1 MSKNIKAFF
10 SFVFII
16 LSLILFYLGFS
27 NLKKMESS
35 YFNLTRENSS
45 LIDKKDKSE
54 DKLKNLSQ
62 DINLK
67 NTKLEVIEN
76 ELEKFNVLKNKSAEI
91 ESLNKELED
100 SKISFEENKSFKSF
114 ELSREKT
121 NSYLPLNGNFIDKD
135 LSMEDI
141 EDNLSILPFFIDS
154 HYTYDLNKSIGKHNI
169 KAYENLGLVD
179 YLLNGDNYLLKSIL
193 LNDSSKISRLK
204 DEKDSILKKEENLLE
219 VSENIYGL
227 NTNFRNKN
235 LIDDNSSKDK
245 EENDSQEDILN
256 ALCLDIL
263 NSSINYLKG
272 YEIINEDGLNKFKS
286 NDKILMTEKIEE
298 KKLTTNYYR
307 GVDEKAYTISE
318 EKE

>member
-1 MSKNIKAFF
+1 MSKNIKIFF
-10 SFVFII
+10 SIIFII
-16 LSLILFYLGFS
+16 LSFILSYLGFS
-27 NLKKMESS
+27 NLKNIESS

-67 NTKLEVIEN
+67 NTKLEIIEN

-114 ELSREKT
+114 ELSREKI
-121 NSYLPLNGNFIDKD
+121 NSYNPLNGNFIDND
-135 LSMEDI
+135 LTREDM
-141 EDNLSILPFFIDS
+141 EDNLAILPFLIDS
-154 HYTYDLNKSIGKHNI
+154 QYTYDLNKSIGKHNI
-169 KAYENLGLVD
+169 KTFENLGLIN

-204 DEKDSILKKEENLLE
+204 DEKEAILKKEEMLLE
-219 VSENIYGL
+219 VSDNIYNL
-227 NTNFRNKN
+227 NKISKNKV
-235 LIDDNSSKDK
+235 LLDDNSKDK
-245 EENDSQEDILN
+245 EENNSQEDLLN
-256 ALCLDIL
+256 ALCIDIL
-263 NSSINYLKG
+263 NSSINYLNG
-272 YEIINEDGLNKFKS
+272 YEIINADGLNKFKTK
-286 NDKILMTEKIEE
+286 DKILMTEKIEE
-298 KKLTTNYYR
+298 NKLITNYYR
-307 GVDEKAYTISE
+307 GIDEKVYTISE